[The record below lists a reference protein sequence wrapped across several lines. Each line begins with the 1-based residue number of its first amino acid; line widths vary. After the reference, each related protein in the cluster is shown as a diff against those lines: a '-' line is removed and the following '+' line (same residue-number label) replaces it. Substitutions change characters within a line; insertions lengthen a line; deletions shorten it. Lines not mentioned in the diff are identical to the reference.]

1 MPGLKFPPLPPHPPT
16 QKQLAELR
24 EQRRLMPKI
33 GYALNVSQEEKQ
45 RYAALL
51 DEYLAP
57 YESQDAPENQ
67 RGA

>member
-1 MPGLKFPPLPPHPPT
+1 MSDFQFPPLPPHPPT
-16 QKQLAELR
+16 QKQLVELR
-24 EQRRLMPKI
+24 EQRRLLSKM
-33 GYALNVSQEEKQ
+33 GYARNVSHEEKQ

-57 YESQDAPENQ
+57 YEGQDAPPQ

>member
-24 EQRRLMPKI
+24 EQRSLLLKMS
-33 GYALNVSQEEKQ
+33 YALNVSQEEKQ

-57 YESQDAPENQ
+57 YEGHSAPGSQ